1 MPVKHHPSI
10 TGPLVTATHPR
21 LMAGY
26 GVGAAWRRAF
36 GSADYRAAIRRAN
49 EEPIPRPLALLV
61 QVPTTR
67 HPRAASGSPTDAV
80 DWLPCLEREVALQ
93 ARLVAPDRHLA
104 RILMLDPERRCSSHL
119 WQELLGHILAGLR
132 SRASPALVSL
142 RHLDVIGLGPGA
154 ISRVERCLVRNS
166 GDPCT
171 YCDALDRGELPVSD
185 GCRLGADAVALG
197 DLLATLIDE
206 ASVDLEAL
214 SAEHAL
220 DFDSRFAVEL
230 AALPAT
236 HVERRGA
243 RLLLTAAG
251 MAAPDVALQ
260 ALLASTG
267 VQPMTRM
274 GVWQPRQIH
283 GN

>member
-1 MPVKHHPSI
+1 MPVKHHPYI
-10 TGPLVTATHPR
+10 TGPLVTATRPR

-36 GSADYRAAIRRAN
+36 GGADFRAAIQRAN

-61 QVPTTR
+61 QVPTMR
-67 HPRAASGSPTDAV
+67 HPRAAGGSPTDV
-80 DWLPCLEREVALQ
+80 GDWLPCLEREVALK

-104 RILMLDPERRCSSHL
+104 RILMLDPEGRCSSPL
-119 WQELLGHILAGLR
+119 WQELLGHILARLR

-166 GDPCT
+166 GDPCI

-185 GCRLGADAVALG
+185 GCRLGADALALG

-206 ASVDLEAL
+206 DSVDLDVL
-214 SAEHAL
+214 SAEQGL
-220 DFDSRFAVEL
+220 DFDACFSAEL
-230 AALPAT
+230 AALPT
-236 HVERRGA
+236 SHVERRGA
-243 RLLLTAAG
+243 RLMLTAAG
-251 MAAPDVALQ
+251 MAAPDTALQ
-260 ALLASTG
+260 ALLATASAHP
-267 VQPMTRM
+267 VARV
-274 GVWQPRQIH
+274 GVWQPRLITAS
-283 GN
+283 